1 MKITM
6 VWFKMIHIHILTI
19 QQTFKMIVLKRK
31 NMQNVYVQKI
41 SRNSRNLTAVS
52 IENETGSGLKGL
64 LLIKFIHLVIVK

>member
-41 SRNSRNLTAVS
+41 LRNSRNLTAVS